1 MAEAMP
7 EDLARRIVLGGR
19 DEYTVSVDGLGAF
32 RCRRRSFFD
41 DARVELEAQRWLQG
55 LGVDDVRNVSG
66 PLEAYGRMYGTVKV
80 SVVEGPKGWS
90 LDDSVYTADLAR
102 VWQAVEAEEAGFRV
116 VSGTMGGANPEAP
129 QAGGAGVGVPDVQPA
144 AFKRGG
150 RRADG

>member
-19 DEYTVSVDGLGAF
+19 DEYTVSVDGLGSF

-41 DARVELEAQRWLQG
+41 DARVEVESLRYLQSV
-55 LGVDDVRNVSG
+55 GVEDVRNVSNT
-66 PLEAYGRMYGTVKV
+66 LEAFGRMYGTVKV

-90 LDDSVYTADLAR
+90 LGDGSYTDDLAR
-102 VWQAVEAEEAGFRV
+102 IWGAIEAEEAKFRQV
-116 VSGTMGGANPEAP
+116 TGAVRGADSAPPEV
-129 QAGGAGVGVPDVQPA
+129 AGDGVGVSDVQPA
-144 AFKRGG
+144 AYQRGN